1 MGDIS
6 IRDYKFSI
14 FYDEIECYFYSAIR
28 YIANRPP
35 FIKNSEDLAVFTKI
49 NIDRKNGVINIH
61 NNEYMIE
68 FKADN
73 LIKAINSN
81 KAYYAFNDFDVELL
95 YCKETKILEAILNG
109 LDLSSKKY
117 QTEVKDKSFSIIAFS
132 SISIINDDE
141 IVLLGKNVFS
151 IKLFKAP
158 KEVSFEFQKDIQKE
172 LESSLGSLVQKDP
185 LFLSSS
191 GVQESDID
199 KIAILACN
207 NNWGDIFKAAITT
220 ETPTKRTLDTCMRAS
235 IKNGNIEIAKLCL

>member
-35 FIKNSEDLAVFTKI
+35 FIKSSEDLMMFTKI

-81 KAYYAFNDFDVELL
+81 KAYYAFNDIDVELL
-95 YCKETKILEAILNG
+95 YCKETTMLEAILNG
-109 LDLSSKKY
+109 SDLSSKRY
-117 QTEVKDKSFSIIAFS
+117 QAEVKDKSFNIIAFS

-151 IKLFKAP
+151 IKLLKSP
-158 KEVSFEFQKDIQKE
+158 KEVSFEFQKEI
-172 LESSLGSLVQKDP
+172 ESSLGSLVQKDP
-185 LFLSSS
+185 LFLSS

-220 ETPTKRTLDTCMRAS
+220 ETPTKKTLDTCMRTS
-235 IKNGNIEIAKLCL
+235 IKNGNIEIARLCL